1 MNTLAQQIIVYLS
14 TKPSISSVTHLD
26 PSDQPVSTL
35 MKDIATTAAFRQLES
50 VLHQTLPSCRLERS
64 AIPLCPSVEL
74 ALLQTELPQTPLPD
88 EELRQVLASPAYWCF
103 CWASGQV
110 LAQYL
115 LAHPERV
122 AGKSVLDFGAGSG
135 VVGIAAMLAGARK
148 VIAVDLD
155 PAALAAC
162 AVNAAIN
169 GVQLTLAP
177 DLDAIQTP
185 IDLIIAADVL
195 YDRDNLHFL
204 DALPTLATDVLIADS
219 RIKNFNHPQYR
230 LLQTQTATT
239 WPDLEEHPEYN
250 QVRVFEHTR

>member
-26 PSDQPVSTL
+26 PSDQPVSIL

-135 VVGIAAMLAGARK
+135 VVGIAAMLAGR
-148 VIAVDLD
+148 
-155 PAALAAC
+155 
-162 AVNAAIN
+162 
-169 GVQLTLAP
+169 
-177 DLDAIQTP
+177 
-185 IDLIIAADVL
+185 
-195 YDRDNLHFL
+195 
-204 DALPTLATDVLIADS
+204 
-219 RIKNFNHPQYR
+219 
-230 LLQTQTATT
+230 
-239 WPDLEEHPEYN
+239 
-250 QVRVFEHTR
+250 TRRS